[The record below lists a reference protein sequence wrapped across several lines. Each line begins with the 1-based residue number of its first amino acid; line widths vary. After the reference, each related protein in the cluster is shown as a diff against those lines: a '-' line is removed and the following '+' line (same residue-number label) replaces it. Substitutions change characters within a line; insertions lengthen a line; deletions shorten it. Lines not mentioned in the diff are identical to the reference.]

1 MKLRLLRLRLAACAV
16 LMAVVSST
24 AHAHAVDLFAYATGD
39 EIRGNVAYSDGTPL
53 TRATV
58 EVGWNASGDAHEATV
73 QTDDKG
79 AFVFT
84 PPAEAEYLF
93 ICRTPDGHRA
103 ARSVAYGGG
112 VPAAAHSDDSIQQ
125 QLNALQE
132 QLHAYERRTRIR
144 DVLGGIGYILGL
156 AGVFALVKSRRRS
169 A

>member
-1 MKLRLLRLRLAACAV
+1 MTLRLLEHRLATGAV
-16 LMAVVSST
+16 LLAVASAT
-24 AHAHAVDLFAYATGD
+24 AHAHAVDLFAYAAGD

-53 TRATV
+53 ANATV
-58 EVGWNASGDAHEATV
+58 EVGWNAAGDAHEDTV
-73 QTDDKG
+73 QTDESG
-79 AFVFT
+79 TFVFT
-84 PPAEAEYLF
+84 PPADAEYLF

-103 ARSVAYGGG
+103 ARSVVYGGG
-112 VPAAAHSDDSIQQ
+112 GPSGAHSDDSIQQ

-156 AGVFALVKSRRRS
+156 AGVFALVKSRRRP

>member
-1 MKLRLLRLRLAACAV
+1 MRLRLLKFRLAACAV
-16 LMAVVSST
+16 LMTLASST
-24 AHAHAVDLFAYATGD
+24 AHAHAVDLFAYAAGD

-53 TRATV
+53 AHATV
-58 EVGWNASGDAHEATV
+58 EVGWNASGEAHETTV
-73 QTDDKG
+73 QTDDNG
-79 AFVFT
+79 AFVFA
-84 PPAEAEYLF
+84 PSVDAEYLF

-103 ARSVAYGGG
+103 ARSVVFGGG
-112 VPAAAHSDDSIQQ
+112 APSGAHSDDSIQK

-156 AGVFALVKSRRRS
+156 AGVFALVKSRRRP